1 MASVN
6 VMKVTRA
13 NVNGLSVH
21 LDNEKREE
29 KEHSNKHIN
38 KELTKEN
45 YFIGCKDWNE
55 CKRKMDAR
63 TQEVDAAS
71 PPKRKVKDRIVAAM
85 MEIPVPKAITDQ
97 GQADEFLQ
105 ASFEQLQALYGVEN
119 VHGMAVHKDEV
130 HEYRDKDGT
139 KKTSLIHAHA
149 LVSAY
154 ATWEG
159 KETIRGENG
168 KPLRD
173 ENNKIRKRTVEVSGI
188 NGKNFVTRPMLNK
201 LQNSFN
207 EMCKEKFGMEY
218 QTHGDVWNKT
228 VEELKRESEYAA
240 NVVERMNEYERE
252 YAAEVE
258 DKFKHLEWENKFLA
272 ERVDERQKQLD
283 TTKANLSIAKED
295 IRQAEERIKTL
306 QNENKELEAENT
318 ALDIENTVIEQNIE
332 FAKEDLENTKERVRT
347 TVEKGKK
354 KAQQLDI
361 IMRAIPVK
369 QKELEKLTEQVETA
383 KTSQE
388 QYKQQ
393 VNMLCDQIVTL
404 EEEYA
409 RKEKEQLE
417 KIEKELEKAEKAK
430 EKLELDRV
438 RLADEVERLAI
449 LQALSQELNSET
461 IPKMSKQLVGSGTI
475 VQAPQEHIE
484 KAFEALETMKTLDL
498 MAVKNKRREKQLI
511 ELKKQHEV
519 EYQEKIVTARY
530 DAQRQVAKERADERN
545 QFRREKKEL
554 ESKLEKAEYREKMV
568 DKYMQQTGQAAK
580 FEKWKV
586 EQARRTVRNS
596 IESLEEVAG
605 FEQKKDYG
613 LER

>member
-218 QTHGDVWNKT
+218 QTHGEVWNKT

-306 QNENKELEAENT
+306 QNENKELETVKTTLETKRAELEEDL
-318 ALDIENTVIEQNIE
+318 ALKKQYEQMANEQNLEMDKELERKIIEHDEKKLAIESMKNKIEHLEKLQEFANQIEQNP
-332 FAKEDLENTKERVRT
+332 
-347 TVEKGKK
+347 
-354 KAQQLDI
+354 
-361 IMRAIPVK
+361 M
-369 QKELEKLTEQVETA
+369 
-383 KTSQE
+383 
-388 QYKQQ
+388 
-393 VNMLCDQIVTL
+393 
-404 EEEYA
+404 
-409 RKEKEQLE
+409 
-417 KIEKELEKAEKAK
+417 
-430 EKLELDRV
+430 
-438 RLADEVERLAI
+438 
-449 LQALSQELNSET
+449 
-461 IPKMSKQLVGSGTI
+461 PKMTKQLVGSGI
-475 VQAPQEHIE
+475 VVQDTQENIE
-484 KAFEALETMKTLDL
+484 RAYAALEVVQTLDARATEL
-498 MAVKNKRREKQLI
+498 VAGQQKLKKDAEEHAKEHEQKLYTAKKAAKMAVIEEHAKELNEIKREKE
-511 ELKKQHEV
+511 ELQRKLKNAKYGEKQM
-519 EYQEKIVTARY
+519 K
-530 DAQRQVAKERADERN
+530 
-545 QFRREKKEL
+545 
-554 ESKLEKAEYREKMV
+554 
-568 DKYMQQTGQAAK
+568 KYMEQTGQTHQ
-580 FEKWKV
+580 FEVWK
-586 EQARRTVRNS
+586 EKQAS
-596 IESLEEVAG
+596 LLIDESLRNMREIAGMDRDDDYG
-605 FEQKKDYG
+605 FE
-613 LER
+613 R

>member
-1 MASVN
+1 MYWRTEHTGEEFGEMASVN

-218 QTHGDVWNKT
+218 QTHGEVWNKT

-306 QNENKELEAENT
+306 QNENKELETVKTTLETKRAELEEDL
-318 ALDIENTVIEQNIE
+318 ALKKQYEQMANEQNLEMDKELERKIIEHDEKKLAIESMKNKIEHLEKLQEFANQIEQNP
-332 FAKEDLENTKERVRT
+332 
-347 TVEKGKK
+347 
-354 KAQQLDI
+354 
-361 IMRAIPVK
+361 M
-369 QKELEKLTEQVETA
+369 
-383 KTSQE
+383 
-388 QYKQQ
+388 
-393 VNMLCDQIVTL
+393 
-404 EEEYA
+404 
-409 RKEKEQLE
+409 
-417 KIEKELEKAEKAK
+417 
-430 EKLELDRV
+430 
-438 RLADEVERLAI
+438 
-449 LQALSQELNSET
+449 
-461 IPKMSKQLVGSGTI
+461 PKMTKQLVGSGI
-475 VQAPQEHIE
+475 VVQDTQENIE
-484 KAFEALETMKTLDL
+484 RAYAALEVVQTLDARATEL
-498 MAVKNKRREKQLI
+498 VAGQQKLKKDAEEHAKEHEQKLYTAKKAAKMAVIEEHAKELNEIKREKE
-511 ELKKQHEV
+511 ELQRKLKNAKYGEKQM
-519 EYQEKIVTARY
+519 K
-530 DAQRQVAKERADERN
+530 
-545 QFRREKKEL
+545 
-554 ESKLEKAEYREKMV
+554 
-568 DKYMQQTGQAAK
+568 KYMEQTGQTHQ
-580 FEKWKV
+580 FEVWK
-586 EQARRTVRNS
+586 EKQAS
-596 IESLEEVAG
+596 LLIDESLRNMREIAGMDRDDDYG
-605 FEQKKDYG
+605 FE
-613 LER
+613 R

>member
-1 MASVN
+1 M
-6 VMKVTRA
+6 
-13 NVNGLSVH
+13 NGLSVH

-218 QTHGDVWNKT
+218 QTHGEVWNKT

-306 QNENKELEAENT
+306 QNENKELETVKTTLETKRAELEEDL
-318 ALDIENTVIEQNIE
+318 ALKKQYEQMANEQNLEMDKELERKIIEHDEKKLAIESMKNKIEHLEKLQEFANQIEQNP
-332 FAKEDLENTKERVRT
+332 
-347 TVEKGKK
+347 
-354 KAQQLDI
+354 
-361 IMRAIPVK
+361 M
-369 QKELEKLTEQVETA
+369 
-383 KTSQE
+383 
-388 QYKQQ
+388 
-393 VNMLCDQIVTL
+393 
-404 EEEYA
+404 
-409 RKEKEQLE
+409 
-417 KIEKELEKAEKAK
+417 
-430 EKLELDRV
+430 
-438 RLADEVERLAI
+438 
-449 LQALSQELNSET
+449 
-461 IPKMSKQLVGSGTI
+461 PKMTKQLVGSGI
-475 VQAPQEHIE
+475 VVQDTQENIE
-484 KAFEALETMKTLDL
+484 RAYAALEVVQTLDARATEL
-498 MAVKNKRREKQLI
+498 VAGQQKLKKDAEEHAKEHEQKLYTAKKAAKMAVIEEHAKELNEIKREKE
-511 ELKKQHEV
+511 ELQRKLKNAKYGEKQM
-519 EYQEKIVTARY
+519 K
-530 DAQRQVAKERADERN
+530 
-545 QFRREKKEL
+545 
-554 ESKLEKAEYREKMV
+554 
-568 DKYMQQTGQAAK
+568 KYMEQTGQTHQ
-580 FEKWKV
+580 FEVWK
-586 EQARRTVRNS
+586 EKQAS
-596 IESLEEVAG
+596 LLIDESLRNMREIAGMDRDDDYG
-605 FEQKKDYG
+605 FE
-613 LER
+613 R